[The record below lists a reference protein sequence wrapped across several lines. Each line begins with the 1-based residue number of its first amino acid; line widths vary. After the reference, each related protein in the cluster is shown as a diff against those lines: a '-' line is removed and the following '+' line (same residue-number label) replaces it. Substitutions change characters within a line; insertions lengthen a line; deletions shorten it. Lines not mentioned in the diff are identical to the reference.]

1 MFRHEAAAVATAA
14 DLFPKKTRSIPLGAE
29 LALLGRFRARRAF
42 TRATTMTVTTMTATT
57 MQNQNTWD
65 LRPCPGLSR
74 TVLESIQEL
83 LGEDYMARQL

>member
-1 MFRHEAAAVATAA
+1 MT
-14 DLFPKKTRSIPLGAE
+14 
-29 LALLGRFRARRAF
+29 
-42 TRATTMTVTTMTATT
+42 ATTMTAATMTATTMTATTMTATTMTATT

-83 LGEDYMARQL
+83 LGED